1 LLDPTGSGGGSDD
14 TVAPEPVHDDD
25 PPVTTAAEPA
35 GPADPDVPGAREVPE
50 EWVDDWRSGEW
61 AMPRTGRPE
70 RDSGFDVF
78 GMPGTEVSET
88 AIGLPGRSER
98 TRRIQRRTDSDEDAG
113 APGSG
118 PRRVE
123 LPPPT
128 PGGVSLFESPTARVE
143 QGPQRLSSTGQPHQ
157 APPATRT
164 PPTPDRPRAVPP
176 PDGPCE
182 PGTPEVSLFGD
193 ASPSA
198 SPEEPRQGRRRRPD
212 DEAAAPA
219 ESRPAAADPESSD
232 LLSSTEHDLLAKLQA
247 EFGSQERRP
256 RPYRRAG
263 QNGAARS
270 VNGHGPGDGDRAPS
284 DG

>member
-1 LLDPTGSGGGSDD
+1 
-14 TVAPEPVHDDD
+14 VAPEPVPGDD
-25 PPVTTAAEPA
+25 PPVTAAEPA
-35 GPADPDVPGAREVPE
+35 GPAGPDVPGVREVPE
-50 EWVDDWRSGEW
+50 EWDHDWRSGEW

-70 RDSGFDVF
+70 CDSGFDVF
-78 GMPGTEVSET
+78 GTPGTEVSET
-88 AIGLPGRSER
+88 AVGLPGRSER
-98 TRRIQRRTDSDEDAG
+98 TGRIHRRTDSDEDAG

-123 LPPPT
+123 LPPAP

-143 QGPQRLSSTGQPHQ
+143 QGPQRLSSTGEPDP
-157 APPATRT
+157 APPGTR
-164 PPTPDRPRAVPP
+164 TPDRPRAVPL

-198 SPEEPRQGRRRRPD
+198 GPEEPRQGRRRRPD

-219 ESRPAAADPESSD
+219 ASRPAAADPESSG

-247 EFGSQERRP
+247 EFGPQERRP

-270 VNGHGPGDGDRAPS
+270 VNGHGPGDGDRAQ